1 MKSRRQVIL
10 ALGAGA
16 FAVPLAG
23 FAQQAAKSY
32 RIGFL
37 AAEASSDQSQATRLK
52 VLRAALRELGYTEGK
67 NIVIDERWA
76 DGQYDRLRTLAAEL
90 VALKVSVIVTSGTK
104 ATLAAKYATATIP
117 VVMGS
122 TGDPIGLGFTSNLA
136 RPSGNITGSTNFGP
150 ELGPKLLEA
159 LKETASKIT
168 QVAYLVNPADPPT
181 TLPVMQSAGR
191 SLKLELRL
199 FEVGAPNQFDSVFVE
214 IVKARSDAVVVQGDT
229 LFAVNVQAI
238 ARLALK
244 HRLASASSL
253 NEFAD
258 AGGLIT
264 YGPDRLDG
272 YRRAA
277 AFVDKLLKG
286 AKPGD
291 LPIERPTK
299 FERVINVK
307 TANALGLTIPQ
318 SLLLRA
324 DRLIE

>member
-10 ALGAGA
+10 ALGAL
-16 FAVPLAG
+16 AVPLAG

-52 VLRAALRELGYTEGK
+52 VLRVALRDIGYSEGQ
-67 NIVIDERWA
+67 NIVIDDRWA
-76 DGQYDRLRTLAAEL
+76 DGQYDRLRTLASEL
-90 VALKVSVIVTSGTK
+90 VALRVSVIVTSGTK
-104 ATLAAKYATATIP
+104 ATVAAKNATATIP
-117 VVMGS
+117 IVMGS
-122 TGDPIGLGFTSNLA
+122 TGDPIGLGFTTNLA
-136 RPSGNITGSTNFGP
+136 RPSGNVTGSTNFGP

-159 LKETASKIT
+159 LKETASKIS
-168 QVAYLVNPADPPT
+168 QVAFLVNPADPPT
-181 TLPVMQSAGR
+181 TLPGMQSAGR

-199 FEVGAPNQFDSVFVE
+199 FEVGTPKQFDSVFME

-229 LFAVNVQAI
+229 LFAVNVETV

-264 YGPDRLDG
+264 YGPDRLEG

-277 AFVDKLLKG
+277 VFVDKLLKG

-291 LPIERPTK
+291 LPIEQPTK
-299 FERVINVK
+299 VARVINVK
-307 TANALGLTIPQ
+307 TAQALGLIIPQ

-324 DRLIE
+324 DRLVE